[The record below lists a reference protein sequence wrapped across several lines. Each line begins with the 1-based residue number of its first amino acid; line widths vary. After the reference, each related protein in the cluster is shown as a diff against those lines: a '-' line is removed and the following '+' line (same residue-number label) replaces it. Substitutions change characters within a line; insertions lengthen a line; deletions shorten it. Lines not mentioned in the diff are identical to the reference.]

1 MIIHFARRTH
11 LQRRLWLTP
20 AGHPSGYRTPT
31 KRADTGRTG
40 GHRLLIVILGLSAC
54 LTLST
59 TVASAQ
65 TVPTTTQQAK
75 IAPLEAFP
83 SRIPV
88 ENLPPWPVV
97 QQGNYSAKVTV
108 RSLQYLLNAH
118 GARLVVDGIFGPLT
132 DAAVRAF
139 QGTQG
144 LVVDGIVGARTW
156 SALIVTVQRGS
167 VGPAVKALQD
177 QGNARADGGG
187 ASTPVLAVDGIFGPR
202 TERWVQGFQEAIAP
216 HVFGFPVDGIV
227 GPLTWSLLITGE
239 NPQPLSS
246 DH

>member
-1 MIIHFARRTH
+1 MNIRDRVGATATPPPAAPNPPAVA
-11 LQRRLWLTP
+11 TP
-20 AGHPSGYRTPT
+20 ACQD
-31 KRADTGRTG
+31 KQAMKA
-40 GHRLLIVILGLSAC
+40 VIRVLLGLFALSVC
-54 LTLST
+54 LTLAAP
-59 TVASAQ
+59 TVSAQ
-65 TVPTTTQQAK
+65 PAASSSPSQAVT
-75 IAPLEAFP
+75 AF
-83 SRIPV
+83 IPV
-88 ENLPPWPVV
+88 SNLPAWPVLG
-97 QQGNYSAKVTV
+97 QGSNSDWPRSTV
-108 RSLQYLLNAH
+108 RSLQYLLNAR
-118 GARLVVDGIFGPLT
+118 GAHLVVDGFFGPRT
-132 DAAVRAF
+132 DAAVRSY
-139 QGTQG
+139 QRTHG

>member
-1 MIIHFARRTH
+1 MDQRERRSRPIKENLTIIHYAARRTH
-11 LQRRLWLTP
+11 PERRLSLTP
-20 AGHPSGYRTPT
+20 AGHPSGYRTPR

-40 GHRLLIVILGLSAC
+40 GHRWLIVILGLSAF

-139 QGTQG
+139 QGT
-144 LVVDGIVGARTW
+144 
-156 SALIVTVQRGS
+156 
-167 VGPAVKALQD
+167 
-177 QGNARADGGG
+177 
-187 ASTPVLAVDGIFGPR
+187 
-202 TERWVQGFQEAIAP
+202 
-216 HVFGFPVDGIV
+216 
-227 GPLTWSLLITGE
+227 
-239 NPQPLSS
+239 
-246 DH
+246 